1 MQWKKRLQ
9 SDRTLKFSYWISL
22 VASPTKASKYPP
34 LSFFLVAVPAGG
46 QEFYM
51 AFSVEGE
58 DRSCSFTTTNTN
70 SHTGEQRTLPE
81 QRAGGVLDLHGQKKK
96 NTRIIQNL
104 ITVIQG
110 RSWRLSVYLG
120 WLGESWEV
128 SWPSTAMSWENIFWQ
143 RASPSM
149 EQR

>member
-1 MQWKKRLQ
+1 MQWKKQLQ

-51 AFSVEGE
+51 AFSAEGE

-70 SHTGEQRTLPE
+70 SHTGEQRILPG
-81 QRAGGVLDLHGQKKK
+81 QRADGVLDLPGQKS
-96 NTRIIQNL
+96 TRNIQNW

-120 WLGESWEV
+120 WPGESWEV
-128 SWPSTAMSWENIFWQ
+128 SWPSTAMSWENIF
-143 RASPSM
+143 
-149 EQR
+149 